1 MQKYQKYILG
11 ILLFLIVVVSILI
24 VLKLFE
30 NKKNIDNN
38 SEERRDLGMYVE
50 IMGQK
55 YEVTLE
61 DNDTVTEF
69 KKLLP
74 LELSLSEL
82 NGNEKYFYLDT
93 TLPIREEK
101 VMEIKAGDVM
111 LYGDNCLVI
120 FYQSFSTVYSYTKI
134 GHIDNLPTLDKNTLN
149 VKITLE

>member
-1 MQKYQKYILG
+1 MQKNQKYILG
-11 ILLFLIVVVSILI
+11 ILLFLIVVVSMLI
-24 VLKLFE
+24 GIRLFGYH
-30 NKKNIDNN
+30 KNISD
-38 SEERRDLGMYVE
+38 SEEKGDLGMYVE
-50 IMGQK
+50 ILGQK

-61 DNDTVTEF
+61 NNDTVTEF

-93 TLPIREEK
+93 TLPIREGEVK
-101 VMEIKAGDVM
+101 EIKAGDVM